1 MVKEVRTSSGGRFT
15 FNTEKNGYCYWGD
28 YYKFRVISLSG
39 KRTCAKV
46 PYIKLPL
53 CVPTKLTK
61 DQIGFLI
68 DDNCMVLDQYGNTI
82 SKINKEAYF
91 KILKYTP
98 LPPDKITGI
107 F

>member
-1 MVKEVRTSSGGRFT
+1 MDKQVRSSSGGRFT
-15 FNTEKNGYCYWGD
+15 FTTEKSGFCYWGD
-28 YYKFRVISLSG
+28 YYKFRAISLSN

-53 CVPTKLTK
+53 YVETKLTK

-68 DDNCMVLDQYGNTI
+68 DDNCMILDKYGNTI

-91 KILKYTP
+91 KILRYTP
-98 LPPDKITGI
+98 LPPDKLTGI